1 MFSSIQI
8 HDLRGACL
16 GFVCSRDREDWRIF
30 LEALDSDDGER
41 LIRSLGVETHAR
53 IAVLQSVAVTESHR
67 GQRFGSR
74 LVADFL
80 RVADAQ
86 AIVTL
91 ASRSARA
98 FFRALGFTA
107 YGETGLMILRPAQP
121 VAESIRLAA

>member
-16 GFVCSRDREDWRIF
+16 GFVCSHDREDWRIF
-30 LEALDSDDGER
+30 LEALDTDDGEH
-41 LIRSLGVETHAR
+41 LIRSLGVEVHTR

-98 FFRALGFTA
+98 FFRALGFDA
-107 YGETGLMILRPAQP
+107 YGDTGLMVLRPAQP
-121 VAESIRLAA
+121 AVRLVRLAA